1 VLRDLAS
8 SPSISLVIIS
18 GRSRATLEGPLL
30 LGGIPNLS
38 FASSHGH
45 FIELSESLGGASHV
59 VGEDAKPF
67 LAIART
73 ALSAWLS
80 EEAPVGLSLEDNG
93 LSLSVHYRNLLEP
106 STARLQQVE
115 AAVDE
120 VVEHARGVLEKR
132 AGKCVWELR
141 PRASW
146 GKGQA
151 LSWILSTVSAL
162 HPSCSVLAAGD
173 DATDEDMFSALNK
186 EKKEGGGRLTCAES
200 IIVAAPLEEGGENGT
215 VRATSATS
223 FVSTPAELARLL
235 ECLAQ

>member
-1 VLRDLAS
+1 M
-8 SPSISLVIIS
+8 
-18 GRSRATLEGPLL
+18 EGPLL

-162 HPSCSVLAAGD
+162 HPLSVLAVGD
-173 DATDEDMFSALNK
+173 DITDEDMFSALNK

-223 FVSTPAELARLL
+223 FVSSPAELARLL
-235 ECLAQ
+235 ECLAKE